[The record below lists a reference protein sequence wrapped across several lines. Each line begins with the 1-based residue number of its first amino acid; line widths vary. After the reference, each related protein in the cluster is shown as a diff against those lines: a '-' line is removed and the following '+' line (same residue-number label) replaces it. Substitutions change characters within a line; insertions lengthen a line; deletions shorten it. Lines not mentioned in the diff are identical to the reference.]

1 VARGVLVPIPALLVV
16 VRVDDVIVDTAFNVL
31 TFKVENA
38 AGAALLILDT
48 VRVDT
53 ESVLDAMVLAERV
66 LAERLDPLSVE

>member
-1 VARGVLVPIPALLVV
+1 VDVV
-16 VRVDDVIVDTAFNVL
+16 MLETTFNVL
-31 TFKVENA
+31 TFRVENA

-53 ESVLDAMVLAERV
+53 ESVLDAIVLAERV

>member
-1 VARGVLVPIPALLVV
+1 VARGVLVPIPTFPV
-16 VRVDDVIVDTAFNVL
+16 VRRVDVVIVDTAFSVL

-66 LAERLDPLSVE
+66 LVERLDPLSVE

>member
-1 VARGVLVPIPALLVV
+1 
-16 VRVDDVIVDTAFNVL
+16 VDVVIVDTAFNVL
-31 TFKVENA
+31 TFRVENA

-66 LAERLDPLSVE
+66 LAERVLAERVLAERVLPLSVE

>member
-1 VARGVLVPIPALLVV
+1 M
-16 VRVDDVIVDTAFNVL
+16 VIVDTAFSVL
-31 TFKVENA
+31 TFRVENA

-66 LAERLDPLSVE
+66 LAERVLAERVLAERVDPLSVE